1 MKQACLIPVE
11 DGYKIAALL
20 ESNNSR
26 IYKEGILA
34 TQMAEGNEH
43 LFDCF
48 KLAYD
53 PLVTFG
59 VKKVPVRK
67 GKDGPGLSFKTF
79 RILADNLAARHV
91 TGHAAQAEIEK
102 AMAEATNDQWN
113 GFYRRVLIKDMRCGV
128 TAKTINTVAKKLGH
142 KKYMVRL
149 FECQLA
155 KDGADHESKMVGKKL
170 IESKLDGVR
179 VLTFVY
185 TNGDVVQYSRN
196 GKEFTN
202 FEHIKDQF
210 AKVAKHLKEDTVFD
224 GEVMSAS
231 FQDLMKQARRKYNA
245 DASDAV
251 LNLFDILPVR
261 EFVAGKGSKT
271 QTQRSNELQTWYN
284 KYEDDL
290 PHVQVLGQ
298 VLVDLSTKEGK
309 AEFAKINKKAIEAGY
324 EGIMIKDPLA
334 KYKCKRSTD
343 WLKQKPFI
351 EVSLEIKHAE
361 EGTGKNEGRLGAFW
375 CEGKDSGRYIGVS
388 VGGGYSDRNRVEFWN
403 NRNKLVGEIIEVRAD
418 AITQNR
424 DGTYSL
430 RFPRFLHFRGFAKG
444 EKI

>member
-1 MKQACLIPVE
+1 MKLKGLIPVE
-11 DGYKIAALL
+11 DGYKITALL
-20 ESNNSR
+20 ESDNSR
-26 IYKEGILA
+26 IYKEAILA
-34 TQMAEGNEH
+34 MQMAEGNDK
-43 LFDCF
+43 LFDLL

-59 VKKVPVRK
+59 VKKVPTRK
-67 GKDGPGLSFKTF
+67 GKDGKGLSFKDF
-79 RILADNLAARHV
+79 RLLADRLAGRIV
-91 TGHAAQAEIEK
+91 TGHAAMADIEAE
-102 AMAEATNDQWN
+102 MAKATNDQWN

-128 TAKTINTVAKKLGH
+128 TAKTINNVAKRLGH
-142 KKYMVRL
+142 KNYMVRL

-155 KDGADHESKMVGKKL
+155 KDGADHENYMVGEKL

-231 FQDLMKQARRKYNA
+231 FQDLMKQARRKYDA

-251 LNLFDILPVR
+251 LNLFDIIPVR
-261 EFVAGKGSKT
+261 EFLTGKGKKT
-271 QTQRSNELQTWYN
+271 QIARSAELQAWFD
-284 KYEDDL
+284 KYENSL
-290 PHVQVLGQ
+290 PHVQVLGHET
-298 VLVDLSTKEGK
+298 VNLSTKEGK
-309 AEFAKINKKAIEAGY
+309 AQFAKINKRAIEAGF
-324 EGIMIKDPLA
+324 EGIMIKDPQA
-334 KYKCKRSTD
+334 TYKCKRSVN

-375 CEGKDSGRYIGVS
+375 CEGKDSGRRIGVS
-388 VGGGYSDRNRVEFWN
+388 VGGGYTDRNRVEFWN

-418 AITQNR
+418 AITQNQ
-424 DGTYSL
+424 DGSYSL
-430 RFPRFLHFRGFAKG
+430 RFPRFLHFRGFEKG
-444 EKI
+444 EKL